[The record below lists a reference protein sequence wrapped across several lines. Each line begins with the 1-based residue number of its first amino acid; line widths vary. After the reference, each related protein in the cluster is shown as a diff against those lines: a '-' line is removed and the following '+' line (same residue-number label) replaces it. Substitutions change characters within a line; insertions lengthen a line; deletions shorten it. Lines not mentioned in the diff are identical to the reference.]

1 MKRNEMTR
9 YVIYYETY
17 YSSGVNVSA
26 FDNLEDMMKHLNYIR
41 ERNRSVPSYFN
52 IECVKETKER
62 INI

>member
-1 MKRNEMTR
+1 MVR

-17 YSSGVNVSA
+17 ESSGVNVSA

-41 ERNRSVPSYFN
+41 ERNRFVPSFFN